1 MTFEQ
6 LLIRNFG
13 LYRGEQVI
21 NLDPPSGQRPI
32 VLIGGL
38 NGAGKTT
45 LLDAIQLALYG
56 KRARVSNRGSLA
68 YHDYLRRSMNRDA
81 RGPAAVELSF
91 RHRSDGEEH
100 RYRVRRVWRVPGKT
114 VAESVE
120 VYLDGALDH
129 GMAER
134 WDEIVEQFLPVGI
147 SHLLLFDGEQVE
159 ALADLQNSTELLQ
172 SALDSLLG
180 LDIVEQLG
188 HDLLALE
195 RRKRVEHQDQ
205 VDRERL
211 DELNEAIQKIDAECA
226 EITNS
231 IAATEQQQKNR
242 ERAYKRFE
250 NKFRREGG
258 ELAERR
264 EQIEEDAEA
273 ARVAFSLAEKSLRE
287 LAGGDAPL
295 LLLTGQLLEL
305 EDQAD
310 REASAEEQSLLSG
323 LLAERDARLLEYLTD
338 IVSDI
343 PEAAQRQVAAFLAD
357 DREGRVTNDESSIYL
372 ALDGEARHRLH
383 SLNREGL
390 AYLGRRLAAEVDVS
404 DARKE
409 AIDRLDS
416 QLAATPDAEAVK
428 HLLEERVTRQTELA
442 DISATLRMSEER
454 LRRLAAG
461 RDELDRERQ
470 KMLDKQIAEDFRVE
484 DLGRMLRASARTR
497 RVMQRFRQA
506 VLRKHIDRI
515 SLLVLESFQAL
526 IRKPGL
532 IKALEIDPERLT
544 ITLIGSDGSNI
555 PPERLSAGERQL
567 LAISLIW
574 GLARASGRSL
584 PTVIDTPLGR
594 LDSAHRR
601 HLVERYFPYASHQ
614 VILLTT
620 DEEIDQEQ
628 VERLA
633 PFIGQTYHLDH
644 DDEDKTTAIQTGYFW
659 SL

>member
-13 LYRGEQVI
+13 LYRGEQIV

-56 KRARVSNRGSLA
+56 KRARLSNRAGLA
-68 YHDYLRRSMNRDA
+68 YHDYLRRSMNRSA
-81 RGPAAVELSF
+81 RGPASVDLTF
-91 RHRSDGEEH
+91 RHRSDGELH

-114 VAESVE
+114 VVETVE
-120 VYLDGALDH
+120 VYVDGALDH
-129 GMAER
+129 GATER

-195 RRKRVEHQDQ
+195 RRKRVEHQDK
-205 VDRERL
+205 VDRDRLDSLNESFARLDRER
-211 DELNEAIQKIDAECA
+211 DEASS
-226 EITNS
+226 S
-231 IAATEQQQKNR
+231 IEETQQRLKRR
-242 ERAYKRFE
+242 ERSYKRFE
-250 NKFRREGG
+250 GKFRREGG

-264 EQIEEDAEA
+264 EQMESDSVVTTEAFRQAEA
-273 ARVAFSLAEKSLRE
+273 SLRE
-287 LAGGDAPL
+287 LAAGDAPL
-295 LLLTGQLLEL
+295 LLITSQLLAL
-305 EDQAD
+305 EEQGD
-310 REASAEEQSLLSG
+310 REAQLEQQEMLGSLL
-323 LLAERDARLLEYLTD
+323 ADRDAELLKFLATTF
-338 IVSDI
+338 SDDV
-343 PEAAQRQVAAFLAD
+343 EQVAHAYLAR
-357 DREGRVTNDESSIYL
+357 DREARRPNGETAPFL
-372 ALDGEARHRLH
+372 GLDVEVHRRLQT
-383 SLNREGL
+383 LNREGL
-390 AYLGRRLAAEVDVS
+390 PYLARRLSAEVDVS
-404 DARKE
+404 DARRE
-409 AIDRLDS
+409 ARDRLDS
-416 QLAATPDAEAVK
+416 QLAATPDAEAIK
-428 HLLEERVTRQTELA
+428 HLVDTRNQYQEELA
-442 DISATLRMSEER
+442 DLRATLRVNEER
-454 LRRLAAG
+454 LLRLTNE
-461 RDELDRERQ
+461 RDEVDRARQ
-470 KMLDKQIAEDFRVE
+470 KILDKQIAEDFRVE

-497 RVMQRFRQA
+497 RVMARFRQA

-526 IRKPGL
+526 IRKPDL
-532 IKALEIDPERLT
+532 VRSLEIDPDRLT
-544 ITLIGSDGSNI
+544 ISLIASDGSTI

-614 VILLTT
+614 VVLLTT
-620 DEEIDQEQ
+620 DEEIDREQ
-628 VERLA
+628 TKRLA
-633 PFIGQTYHLDH
+633 PFVGQTYHLDH
-644 DDEDKTTAIQTGYFW
+644 DDEDKTTTIQSGYFW